1 MKYIKLSSAE
11 YNNIDLLKS
20 LPFYASKLH
29 SSSMKKDSN
38 RKQKISNVE
47 LSHALPFHPKKT
59 KKIKKISNVELSH
72 ALPFHSKKIKKIKR
86 KKILTNVLPFYE
98 EILIHKRERAF
109 KGAAETYHVE
119 VHNRTSFRDSLYLP
133 KNSII
138 NFLKEKL

>member
-1 MKYIKLSSAE
+1 MSSAE

-47 LSHALPFHPKKT
+47 LSHALPFHPRKP

-98 EILIHKRERAF
+98 EILINKRERAF
-109 KGAAETYHVE
+109 KGAARHITLKYTIVQALEI
-119 VHNRTSFRDSLYLP
+119 LYICQRILLLT
-133 KNSII
+133 
-138 NFLKEKL
+138 F

>member
-20 LPFYASKLH
+20 LLFYASKLH

-38 RKQKISNVE
+38 RKQ
-47 LSHALPFHPKKT
+47 
-59 KKIKKISNVELSH
+59 KISNVELSH

-98 EILIHKRERAF
+98 EILINKRERAF

>member
-47 LSHALPFHPKKT
+47 LSHALPFH
-59 KKIKKISNVELSH
+59 
-72 ALPFHSKKIKKIKR
+72 SKKIKKIKR

-98 EILIHKRERAF
+98 EILINKRERAF